1 MNTPP
6 PHIHIVQSRTQV
18 CSEDEVTQLVHTFYA
33 AARDDAMLGPV
44 FAAEVKDWDA
54 HLATLVD
61 FWSGLLRGTMRYH
74 GKPLAQNARMEH
86 LTPCLFRR
94 WLTLFFATTE
104 SMGNAALQEK
114 ADTIAL
120 NIAERLW
127 KSFAE
132 SHARNDIPQQTASL
146 TTPEKTVA
154 SAS

>member
-1 MNTPP
+1 MACHEEYRPL
-6 PHIHIVQSRTQV
+6 PHTRFAPYREEV
-18 CSEDEVTQLVHTFYA
+18 CSEDEVKHLVHTFYA
-33 AARDDAMLGPV
+33 AARDDAMLGPI

-54 HLATLVD
+54 HLATLID

-74 GKPLAQNARMEH
+74 GKPLAQHAQMEN
-86 LTPCLFRR
+86 LTPCMFRR

-104 SMGNAALQEK
+104 SMGNPALQEK

-132 SHARNDIPQQTASL
+132 SHSITAPQL
-146 TTPEKTVA
+146 
-154 SAS
+154 

>member
-1 MNTPP
+1 MNNTAPP
-6 PHIHIVQSRTQV
+6 PHIHIIKSRPDV
-18 CSEDEVTQLVHTFYA
+18 CSEDEVRHLVHTFYA
-33 AARDDAMLGPV
+33 AAREDAMLGPV
-44 FAAEVKDWDA
+44 FAAEVEDWDA

-74 GKPLAQNARMEH
+74 GKPLAQHAQMTN
-86 LTPCLFRR
+86 LTPCMFRR
-94 WLTLFFATTE
+94 WLILFFATTE

-132 SHARNDIPQQTASL
+132 SHAITAPQI
-146 TTPEKTVA
+146 
-154 SAS
+154 

>member
-1 MNTPP
+1 MKHLIDVCDDGSIMSISPL
-6 PHIHIVQSRTQV
+6 PHSDIHETRLDV
-18 CSEDEVTQLVHTFYA
+18 CTEDEVIQLVHTFYA

-74 GKPLAQNARMEH
+74 GKPLAQHARMDN

-104 SMGNAALQEK
+104 SMGNLALQEK
-114 ADTIAL
+114 ADAIAL
-120 NIAERLW
+120 RIAERLW

-132 SHARNDIPQQTASL
+132 RHMQTPL
-146 TTPEKTVA
+146 
-154 SAS
+154 

>member
-1 MNTPP
+1 MNNTAPP
-6 PHIHIVQSRTQV
+6 PHIHIIKSRPDV
-18 CSEDEVTQLVHTFYA
+18 CSEDEVRHLVHTFYA
-33 AARDDAMLGPV
+33 AAREDTMLGPV
-44 FAAEVKDWDA
+44 FAAEVEDWDA

-74 GKPLAQNARMEH
+74 GKPLAQHAQMTN
-86 LTPCLFRR
+86 LTPCMFRR

-132 SHARNDIPQQTASL
+132 SHAITAPQI
-146 TTPEKTVA
+146 
-154 SAS
+154 

>member
-6 PHIHIVQSRTQV
+6 PHIHIVKSRAEV
-18 CSEDEVTQLVHTFYA
+18 CSEDEVRQLVQTFYA
-33 AARDDAMLGPV
+33 AAREDAMLGPV
-44 FAAEVKDWDA
+44 FAAEVENWDA

-74 GKPLAQNARMEH
+74 GKPLAQHAQMAN

-132 SHARNDIPQQTASL
+132 SHASKCSPQQTASL

-154 SAS
+154 SGS

>member
-1 MNTPP
+1 MNNTAPL
-6 PHIHIVQSRTQV
+6 PHTRFAKYRAEV
-18 CSEDEVTQLVHTFYA
+18 CSEDEVKHLVHTFYA
-33 AARDDAMLGPV
+33 AARDDAMLGPI

-74 GKPLAQNARMEH
+74 GKPLAQHAKMEH
-86 LTPCLFRR
+86 LTPCMFRR

-104 SMGNAALQEK
+104 SMGNPALQEK

-132 SHARNDIPQQTASL
+132 SHAAHMAGEAGKQSHDA
-146 TTPEKTVA
+146 
-154 SAS
+154 

>member
-1 MNTPP
+1 MNHTSPL
-6 PHIHIVQSRTQV
+6 PHTHLAIDRVEV
-18 CSEDEVTQLVHTFYA
+18 CSEDDVKHLVHTFYA
-33 AARDDAMLGPV
+33 AVRDDAMLGPI
-44 FAAEVKDWDA
+44 FAAEVKDWNV

-74 GKPLAQNARMEH
+74 GKPLAQHAQMKN
-86 LTPCLFRR
+86 LTPCMFRR

-104 SMGNAALQEK
+104 SMGQPALQEK

-132 SHARNDIPQQTASL
+132 SHTIVAPQL
-146 TTPEKTVA
+146 
-154 SAS
+154 

>member
-1 MNTPP
+1 MNNTAPL
-6 PHIHIVQSRTQV
+6 PHTRFAPYREEV
-18 CSEDEVTQLVHTFYA
+18 CSEDDVKHLVHTFYA
-33 AARDDAMLGPV
+33 AARDDAMLGPI

-74 GKPLAQNARMEH
+74 GKPLAQ
-86 LTPCLFRR
+86 
-94 WLTLFFATTE
+94 
-104 SMGNAALQEK
+104 QEK

-132 SHARNDIPQQTASL
+132 SHAIVAPQL
-146 TTPEKTVA
+146 
-154 SAS
+154 

>member
-1 MNTPP
+1 MKQRVDVCDHADIMSISPL
-6 PHIHIVQSRTQV
+6 PHSDIHETRLDV
-18 CSEDEVTQLVHTFYA
+18 CTEDEVIQLVHTFYA

-74 GKPLAQNARMEH
+74 GKPLEQHARMDN

-94 WLTLFFATTE
+94 WLSLFFATTE
-104 SMGNAALQEK
+104 SMGNLALQEK
-114 ADTIAL
+114 ADAIAL
-120 NIAERLW
+120 RIAERLW

-132 SHARNDIPQQTASL
+132 RHMQAPL
-146 TTPEKTVA
+146 
-154 SAS
+154 